1 MIRFTAKCRCLVDG
15 GANRWL
21 DFLAKNEKLGNFANP
36 ELLTGDFDSIT
47 DHTMK
52 HFRELLTSKIIHTP
66 NQDYT
71 DFTKSLMELSPYV
84 LKDNVSNYNVKTRTF
99 NSKTSFVFR

>member
-1 MIRFTAKCRCLVDG
+1 MMISEFTAKCRCLVDG

-21 DFLAKNEKLGNFANP
+21 DLLEQYPDLGIVENA

-47 DHTMK
+47 DQTMT
-52 HFRELLTSKIIHTP
+52 HFRQLSTSTIIHTP

-71 DFTKSLMELSPYV
+71 DFTKSLMELSPYITN
-84 LKDNVSNYNVKTRTF
+84 DNVST
-99 NSKTSFVFR
+99 